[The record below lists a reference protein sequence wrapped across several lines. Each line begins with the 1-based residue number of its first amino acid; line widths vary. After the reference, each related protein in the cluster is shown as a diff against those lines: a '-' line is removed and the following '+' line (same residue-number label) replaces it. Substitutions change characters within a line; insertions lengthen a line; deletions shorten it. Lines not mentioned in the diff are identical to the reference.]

1 MAKRGRN
8 GAHDDEFRE
17 IVETIETRSMSSLSI
32 GAARV
37 TLPPAT
43 GDPITAGDSA
53 TPTVAVI
60 VPTLNE
66 ARNLA
71 LVLPQ
76 IAAMATEVIVVDGR
90 SMDHTV
96 RLAELFVPN
105 VRVIQQTGRGKG
117 DALRCGIEVS
127 SSDIIVLM
135 DADGST
141 DPQEIPRF
149 VQALRQGADYAK
161 GTRYVQSGGSEDL
174 TRLRSL
180 GNRLLTKFANIVL
193 GSSFTDLCYG
203 YNAFW
208 RIHSAV
214 IPIDCGGF
222 EVEAQLNAR
231 AVRAHLNIA
240 EVPSYERTRIHG
252 ASSLHPMRDGLRVAQ
267 RVLKERFW
275 TPPAHAERSVHV
287 SKTEA
292 CALSKLPGDSRKSNT
307 SRGH

>member
-1 MAKRGRN
+1 MRQSAHGLCMALFSRIRSLCRVFPVIPNVGIITALVLRLTLHQLAIRTYMCARIVCALSENPLLGSIYPQRTHRSGNGEAHWRRCLGMAKRGRN

-141 DPQEIPRF
+141 DPQEIPTVRPG
-149 VQALRQGADYAK
+149 ATARRRLRQRHTVRTIGRKRRPHKTAKPGQPLADEVREHRVGQQLY
-161 GTRYVQSGGSEDL
+161 
-174 TRLRSL
+174 RSL
-180 GNRLLTKFANIVL
+180 LRLQCFLA
-193 GSSFTDLCYG
+193 D
-203 YNAFW
+203 
-208 RIHSAV
+208 
-214 IPIDCGGF
+214 P
-222 EVEAQLNAR
+222 
-231 AVRAHLNIA
+231 
-240 EVPSYERTRIHG
+240 
-252 ASSLHPMRDGLRVAQ
+252 
-267 RVLKERFW
+267 
-275 TPPAHAERSVHV
+275 
-287 SKTEA
+287 
-292 CALSKLPGDSRKSNT
+292 
-307 SRGH
+307 